1 MDSLFCQEWPNAM
14 DDVIST
20 TAIRFGNGTW
30 DVLSRKGAFI
40 CMCFFSRPTLC
51 GSMRA
56 RMLKVPWSKCPVFA
70 LALFEFFSTMAGFTS
85 LERVHAPPE
94 FIFHGIF
101 EIEIE
106 SFV

>member
-1 MDSLFCQEWPNAM
+1 MDSLFCRVRPNAT

-20 TAIRFGNGTW
+20 PAIRFGKGAW
-30 DVLSRKGAFI
+30 DVLRRNGAFL
-40 CMCFFSRPTLC
+40 CMYYFPRPTLF

-56 RMLKVPWSKCPVFA
+56 RILKVPWSKCPVFA
-70 LALFEFFSTMAGFTS
+70 LALFEFFSAMEGFTS
-85 LERVHAPPE
+85 FERVHAPPE

-106 SFV
+106 AFV